1 MSTSTSLVV
10 LEGDQKS
17 LSELLQ
23 KICSH
28 LKKKFFDSLA
38 VNLLGLYVNSVGHLV
53 AYS

>member
-23 KICSH
+23 NLCSH
-28 LKKKFFDSLA
+28 LNFFFYSLA
-38 VNLLGLYVNSVGHLV
+38 VKLLGLYVNSVGHLV
-53 AYS
+53 VYS